1 MTDPASTNIDR
12 LLVLPF
18 ENSDNNPTKNS
29 FFYYY
34 YMPLVEIKDFN
45 LLIDNKSFF
54 DQPVKQTRSLWKSR
68 RNVKKQWLYNGKLIR
83 LFVTSNIL

>member
-1 MTDPASTNIDR
+1 MTDLTSTNIDR

-29 FFYYY
+29 FFFYY
-34 YMPLVEIKDFN
+34 YMPLAEIKDFN

-54 DQPVKQTRSLWKSR
+54 D
-68 RNVKKQWLYNGKLIR
+68 
-83 LFVTSNIL
+83 

>member
-1 MTDPASTNIDR
+1 MTDLTSANIDR

-34 YMPLVEIKDFN
+34 YMPLAEIKDFN

-54 DQPVKQTRSLWKSR
+54 D
-68 RNVKKQWLYNGKLIR
+68 
-83 LFVTSNIL
+83 

>member
-1 MTDPASTNIDR
+1 MTDLTSTNIDR

-29 FFYYY
+29 FLYYY
-34 YMPLVEIKDFN
+34 YMPLAEIKDFN

-54 DQPVKQTRSLWKSR
+54 D
-68 RNVKKQWLYNGKLIR
+68 
-83 LFVTSNIL
+83 